1 MGANGWSE
9 LSGGLQA
16 LTDKHSS
23 FLFLFLPSVLPVPGW
38 FSIREAEANIQGSAG
53 FGPEQYGRQ
62 GGGVQGRGGVA
73 GQKENK
79 MLPVV
84 LIRHSKGH
92 TSDVF
97 PLNKEIVGKMERKLE
112 KERERESEKA

>member
-1 MGANGWSE
+1 MGANGWWE

-62 GGGVQGRGGVA
+62 GGWGTRKGGVS

-79 MLPVV
+79 ILPVA

-97 PLNKEIVGKMERKLE
+97 PLNKEIVGWRI
-112 KERERESEKA
+112 KERWKEN

>member
-23 FLFLFLPSVLPVPGW
+23 FSFLFLPSVLPVPGW

-53 FGPEQYGRQ
+53 FGPEQYGET
-62 GGGVQGRGGVA
+62 GGVGYKEGGV
-73 GQKENK
+73 
-79 MLPVV
+79 
-84 LIRHSKGH
+84 
-92 TSDVF
+92 
-97 PLNKEIVGKMERKLE
+97 
-112 KERERESEKA
+112 